1 MTSKE
6 LNEQKIIPLRKEL
19 TRLETEYRQLYR
31 QEKANENGLKVA
43 NCDNCAHSSIVEITD
58 HNMCLK
64 GNCTY
69 CTGFCYSWA
78 PETEVSAYLRKNHHY
93 DDGIAYRLEKLF
105 GENFATLQ
113 DTKLIFEA
121 LDFMKKVEETVRQ
134 NK

>member
-1 MTSKE
+1 MTAKE

-31 QEKANENGLKVA
+31 QEKANENSLKVV

-64 GNCTY
+64 GNCTC

-78 PETEVSAYLRKNHHY
+78 PETEVSAYLRKYHHY
-93 DDGIAYRLEKLF
+93 DDDIAYRLEKLF
-105 GENFATLQ
+105 GSSFAATK
-113 DTKLIFEA
+113 DTELILEG
-121 LDFMKKVEETVRQ
+121 LDFIKRMEKSKHE
-134 NK
+134 K